1 MEPLPDNIDDIY
13 VSTLDNSTI
22 IYQVHINNN
31 SNIINKIESLI
42 VHDFIDNHEY
52 YSNSSNSS
60 NSMIKTNIAID
71 NTISEI
77 ETVIKP
83 IELSSEEKSEKPEK
97 PEKPEKS
104 EKIETTP
111 TNSLTLSVPHSFFEC
126 FNDNTSIN
134 NAIACDKLTTN
145 YVFDNE
151 TFKDDIS
158 PFEESVYD
166 KKKVSRSRW
175 NIIAISAFKVLG
187 GGTWFN

>member
-13 VSTLDNSTI
+13 VNTFDNSNI

-42 VHDFIDNHEY
+42 VHDFIDKPEY
-52 YSNSSNSS
+52 YSNSSNSI
-60 NSMIKTNIAID
+60 IKTYID
-71 NTISEI
+71 NNSTNSVIESTINSNNI
-77 ETVIKP
+77 IISNDIFIKNSD
-83 IELSSEEKSEKPEK
+83 SS
-97 PEKPEKS
+97 
-104 EKIETTP
+104 P

-151 TFKDDIS
+151 NFKDDII

-187 GGTWFN
+187 GGSWFN

>member
-13 VSTLDNSTI
+13 ISTLDNSNI
-22 IYQVHINNN
+22 FYQVHINNN

-42 VHDFIDNHEY
+42 VHDFIENPAY
-52 YSNSSNSS
+52 YSSSNSS
-60 NSMIKTNIAID
+60 NSIIKTDTDSNNTVSNNTVSENETKPNNI
-71 NTISEI
+71 S
-77 ETVIKP
+77 V
-83 IELSSEEKSEKPEK
+83 EK
-97 PEKPEKS
+97 
-104 EKIETTP
+104 KIEITP
-111 TNSLTLSVPHSFFEC
+111 TNSLALSVPHSFFDC

-151 TFKDDIS
+151 TFKDDIL

-166 KKKVSRSRW
+166 KKKVNRSRW

-187 GGTWFN
+187 GGSWFDQ

>member
-13 VSTLDNSTI
+13 VSTLDNSNI

-52 YSNSSNSS
+52 YSNNNSSNSS
-60 NSMIKTNIAID
+60 NSMIKINTEIN

-77 ETVIKP
+77 ETVI
-83 IELSSEEKSEKPEK
+83 ELNELYSEKK
-97 PEKPEKS
+97 L
-104 EKIETTP
+104 ETTP